1 MLRHSRTGDWIKYKR
16 KDVKREEMSGRTV
29 SLARLKIY
37 SVMVTAEIS
46 APSVT
51 IFDVFKRVD

>member
-37 SVMVTAEIS
+37 SVMVTAEI
-46 APSVT
+46 
-51 IFDVFKRVD
+51 